1 MATRL
6 ATYVVVGIVA
16 ATLIAGLIVGA
27 QRDDID
33 GPVDL
38 IVFNAKVYTADVS
51 GTVEE
56 AVAIRGNQ
64 ILRVGSNRDINRLRR
79 PQTEVIDAQGAA
91 ILPGFNDAYVQFLR
105 GGLGLEQIDL
115 LGAVSLDEVEMRIR
129 TWAGANPDRPWVL
142 GRGWTVGMF
151 TGAGPSRQMLDAMV
165 PDRPAQLMSADGRS
179 TWVNSKALGLAR
191 ITKRTP
197 NPAGGIIVKD
207 ARSGE
212 PTGVLTDEAK
222 TLVAALVPQPD
233 REQKRRA
240 LHAAIAEAHRHG
252 ITSIHD
258 ATDGAEQARLYEEAE
273 RSGDLKLRVY
283 LSMPVRG
290 GADEEDLQAVAALSS
305 RYPDDP
311 LLKAGAARIVIDG
324 AVDTHSAA
332 MIAGSA
338 NRHPSPVQEAE
349 PAISPDDLNR
359 AVRLLD
365 ARGWQVMA
373 EASGDRAVRMALDAY
388 THAARSNPPI
398 SRGRRHRV
406 ERVDL
411 VDDVDVSRFA
421 LLGVIGSMPPLLG
434 SPTPGRTEAWTRNAG
449 SAQAARTFRYGSLS
463 SRGGRV
469 VFGSGW
475 PAAALNPMAAIHVAV
490 NRTTPEGAPAG
501 GWQPAERL
509 TLKKAIDAWTSG
521 AAYASFDEQRKGSL
535 KAGMLADL
543 VVLSTDIFALPASR
557 LSATEV
563 VLTIFD
569 GKVVFRRNKSLD

>member
-16 ATLIAGLIVGA
+16 VTLIAGLMVGA
-27 QRDDID
+27 QRDDVD

-38 IVFNAKVYTADVS
+38 IVFNAKVYTADATGS
-51 GTVEE
+51 VEE

-79 PQTEVIDAQGAA
+79 PQTEVIDARGAA

-105 GGLGLEQIDL
+105 GGIGLDQIDL
-115 LGAVSLDEVEMRIR
+115 LDAASLDEVSMRIR

-142 GRGWTVGMF
+142 GRGWTNGVF
-151 TGAGPSRQMLDAMV
+151 AGSGPTRQMLDAIV
-165 PDRPAQLMSADGRS
+165 PDRPAQIVSADGRS
-179 TWVNSKALGLAR
+179 SWVNSKALVLAR
-191 ITKRTP
+191 VTKRTP
-197 NPAGGIIVKD
+197 NPADGIIVKD

-212 PTGVLTDEAK
+212 PTGVLTDEARG
-222 TLVAALVPQPD
+222 LVGALVPQPD
-233 REQKRRA
+233 GEQKRRA
-240 LHAAIAEAHRHG
+240 LHAAIAEAHRYG

-258 ATDGAEQARLYEEAE
+258 ATDGADEARLYEEAE

-290 GADEEDLQAVAALSS
+290 GANEGDLQALDALSS
-305 RYPDDP
+305 KYPDDP
-311 LLKAGAARIVIDG
+311 LLKAGAARIAIDG
-324 AVDTHSAA
+324 AVETHSAV
-332 MIAGSA
+332 MIAPSA
-338 NRHPSPVQEAE
+338 NRQPSPGSGAE

-373 EASGDRAVRMALDAY
+373 EASGDRAVRMALDAF
-388 THAARSNPPI
+388 THAARSNPPVG
-398 SRGRRHRV
+398 RGRRHRI
-406 ERVDL
+406 ERADL
-411 VDDVDVSRFA
+411 VDDLDLSRFR
-421 LLGVIGSMPPLLG
+421 LLGVIASMPPLLG
-434 SPTPGRTEAWTRNAG
+434 SPTPGRIEAWTRSAG
-449 SAQAARTFRYGSLS
+449 SAEAARTFRYGSLS

-475 PAAALNPMAAIHVAV
+475 PAASLNPMAAIHVAV
-490 NRTTPEGAPAG
+490 NRTTPDGAPAG

-509 TLKKAIDAWTSG
+509 ALKRAIDAWTSG

-557 LSATEV
+557 LGATEV
-563 VLTIFD
+563 ALTIFD
-569 GKVVFRRNKSLD
+569 GKIVYRRDKSID

>member
-16 ATLIAGLIVGA
+16 VTLIAGLMVGA
-27 QRDDID
+27 QRDDVD

-38 IVFNAKVYTADVS
+38 IVFNATVYTADAS
-51 GTVEE
+51 GSVEE

-64 ILRVGSNRDINRLRR
+64 LLRVGSNRDINRLRR
-79 PQTEVIDAQGAA
+79 PQTEVIDARGAA

-105 GGLGLEQIDL
+105 GGVGLDQIDL
-115 LGAVSLDEVEMRIR
+115 LDAASLDEVSMRIR

-142 GRGWTVGMF
+142 GRGWTN
-151 TGAGPSRQMLDAMV
+151 GAFAGSGPTRQMLDAIV
-165 PDRPAQLMSADGRS
+165 PDRPVQIVSADGRS
-179 TWVNSKALGLAR
+179 SWVNSKALVLAR
-191 ITKRTP
+191 VTKRTP
-197 NPAGGIIVKD
+197 DPAGGLIVKD

-222 TLVAALVPQPD
+222 ALVGTLVPQPD
-233 REQKRRA
+233 GEQKRRA

-258 ATDGAEQARLYEEAE
+258 ATDGADEARLYEEAE
-273 RSGDLKLRVY
+273 RSGDLQLRVY

-290 GADEEDLQAVAALSS
+290 GADEEDLKALDALSS

-311 LLKAGAARIVIDG
+311 LLKAGAARIAIDG

-332 MIAGSA
+332 MLA
-338 NRHPSPVQEAE
+338 PSGVE

-373 EASGDRAVRMALDAY
+373 EASGDRAVRMALDAF
-388 THAARSNPPI
+388 THAARSNPPV
-398 SRGRRHRV
+398 SRGRRHRI
-406 ERVDL
+406 ERGDL
-411 VDDVDVSRFA
+411 VDDLDLSRFG
-421 LLGVIGSMPPLLG
+421 LLGVIASMPPLLG
-434 SPTPGRTEAWTRNAG
+434 SPTPARTDAWTRSAG
-449 SAQAARTFRYGSLS
+449 PAQAARTFRYGSLS

-475 PAAALNPMAAIHVAV
+475 PAASLNPMAAIHVAV
-490 NRTTPEGAPAG
+490 NRTTPDGTPAG

-509 TLKKAIDAWTSG
+509 ALKRAIDAWTSG
-521 AAYASFDEQRKGSL
+521 AAYATFDEQRKGSL

-543 VVLSTDIFALPASR
+543 VVLSTDIFSLPASR
-557 LSATEV
+557 LSATDV
-563 VLTIFD
+563 ALTIFD
-569 GKVVFRRNKSLD
+569 GKIVYRRDKSND